1 MASLLVVQFCRFSLF
16 YLCFIFVSCFHV
28 VSNIA
33 VLFCCT
39 ACRIISRGGYTIA
52 TRWGGHDSDCSVGP
66 GYFFFHPS
74 GFLVFLFYLLFVKF
88 VSITFGSQPCRTHS
102 HQREIPTTY
111 RLCWVL
117 SGFGLVGLD
126 WVGVRQHGLGWSWV
140 GLEPHI
146 TYIETHC
153 FCWVALGLVGVGF
166 GWV

>member
-1 MASLLVVQFCRFSLF
+1 MHCLSHHLQGRVR
-16 YLCFIFVSCFHV
+16 
-28 VSNIA
+28 
-33 VLFCCT
+33 
-39 ACRIISRGGYTIA
+39 
-52 TRWGGHDSDCSVGP
+52 DSDPMRGHGSDSSVGP

-140 GLEPHI
+140 GLE
-146 TYIETHC
+146 THHVQKWKHTASVGLRRVWLEVA
-153 FCWVALGLVGVGF
+153 WVELEPPSLVTTEHHPSVVLTAVDVYHF
-166 GWV
+166 FNSTCSRSSR